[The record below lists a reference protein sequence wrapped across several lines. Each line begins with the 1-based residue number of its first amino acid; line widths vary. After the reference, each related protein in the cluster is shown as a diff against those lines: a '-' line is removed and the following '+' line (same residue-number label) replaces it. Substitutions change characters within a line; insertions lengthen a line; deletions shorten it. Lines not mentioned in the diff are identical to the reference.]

1 MKSKAKSFPQVFCI
15 NGLKKAKNGTKIQ
28 VFRIIHR
35 VFHSFTHIKK
45 AFVENFFARF
55 SPTHLTNAN
64 FCGIINKKRKAQSA
78 KP

>member
-35 VFHSFTHIKK
+35 VFHSFTH
-45 AFVENFFARF
+45 
-55 SPTHLTNAN
+55 T
-64 FCGIINKKRKAQSA
+64 KKRLWKTFLPVFHQHI
-78 KP
+78 